1 MDVHDLSGKSLKNHV
16 RDLIHETGQHD
27 KANVIFRQFL
37 QDRRTRRKLIP
48 REYERGNA
56 QLVYPPMHAN
66 ITIAWKRY
74 QEFSPAAS
82 VFLDKIRSLWG

>member
-37 QDRRTRRKLIP
+37 QDRRTRRKL
-48 REYERGNA
+48 
-56 QLVYPPMHAN
+56 L
-66 ITIAWKRY
+66 
-74 QEFSPAAS
+74 
-82 VFLDKIRSLWG
+82 SLIHI